1 MSMSPDDDA
10 PTFSP
15 LRRALILATVTTA
28 TALYAL
34 TLTIVNVALPQIQ
47 GAFSTTQDQVAW
59 VVTFNIVATA
69 VGTPLTGWLTGRFGQ
84 RRVLLVSMLGFGVA
98 TVLCGLADSLVELV
112 AWRVVQGLFG
122 APLAP
127 LCQAIVLDS
136 TPREKQGGAT
146 AIFGMGVV
154 LGPVIGP
161 TIGGYLAE
169 IYSWRWIF
177 FLIVPVAAACWV
189 AIYAVIED
197 RHARSKVRF
206 DWTGFLALAI
216 TIGCVQLMLDRG
228 QRNDWFESMET
239 ILEASIA
246 ATALYIFI
254 VHSLSTKNPFL
265 NPKLLLD
272 RNYTIGL
279 LITVSFGMLNVTLM
293 VLLPPLLQRLQGYPD
308 SIIGLLLGAR
318 AIGTLLGFI
327 IMKFGNHLDPRM
339 WLVVGFSLQ
348 GLAGLRMTQFNA
360 EVSFYD
366 VAMALGVQG
375 LGVGLLWVPITL
387 VTFATIERRILPE
400 GMAIFHLI
408 RNIASSIH
416 ISISVALVVY
426 FTAVNYAGL
435 VEGISIFN
443 EVTRNSPTVGFWSLD
458 SPSSVAALS
467 GEILRQASMVGY
479 LNAFFLYACTA
490 FVVLPLIAL
499 VKKP

>member
-1 MSMSPDDDA
+1 MSPEDEA
-10 PTFSP
+10 PAYSR
-15 LRRALILATVTTA
+15 LRRALILTTVTTA

-47 GAFSTTQDQVAW
+47 GAFSVTQDQVAW

-84 RRVLLVSMLGFGVA
+84 RRVMLVGMFGFGAA
-98 TVLCGLADSLVELV
+98 TVLCGFADSLVELV
-112 AWRVVQGLFG
+112 VWRVAQGLFG

-127 LCQAIVLDS
+127 LCQAIVLDT
-136 TPREKQGGAT
+136 TPREQQGGAT

-161 TIGGYLAE
+161 TVGGYLAE
-169 IYSWRWIF
+169 IHSWRWVF
-177 FLIVPVAAACWV
+177 FLVVPVAAACWV
-189 AIYAVIED
+189 AIYAFIED
-197 RHARSKVRF
+197 RHARSDIRF

-216 TIGCVQLMLDRG
+216 AIGCFQLMLDRG
-228 QRNDWFESMET
+228 QRNDWFESIET
-239 ILEASIA
+239 IIEASLA
-246 ATALYIFI
+246 AVALYVFV
-254 VHSLSTKNPFL
+254 VHSLSARHPFL
-265 NPKLLLD
+265 NPRLLLD

-279 LITVSFGMLNVTLM
+279 LITVSFGMLNLTLM

-318 AIGTLLGFI
+318 AVGTLIGFI
-327 IMKFGNHLDPRM
+327 IMKYGNRLDPRM

-348 GLAGLRMTQFNA
+348 GLAGLRMTQFTA

-366 VAMALGVQG
+366 VALALGFQG

-400 GMAIFHLI
+400 GMAIFHLV
-408 RNIASSIH
+408 RNIASSVH
-416 ISISVALVVY
+416 ISISVTMVVY
-426 FTAVNYAGL
+426 FTSVNYAGL
-435 VEGISIFN
+435 VEGVSLFN
-443 EVTRNSPTVGFWSLD
+443 ELTRNPSTIGVWSLD

-467 GEILRQASMVGY
+467 GEILRQASMIGY
-479 LNAFFLYACTA
+479 LNAFYLYAGTA
-490 FVVLPLIAL
+490 FIVLPLIAL
-499 VKKP
+499 VKRP